1 MRAKITTILGCL
13 LLGIGGTHAAAQQ
26 RSPQN
31 IRHAYLVTGAQTAI
45 ISETD
50 QILWRYPRKTRDGC
64 VLKSGN
70 VLLVLESGKNYPG
83 GVVEV
88 TRTGRTIFQYRGQQQ
103 TVNSAQRLPGNLTL
117 ISEGGRQPQII
128 IVDAKGQPKIRIPV
142 ATQSDNPKAQI
153 SFARAAVPR
162 RVLVTLPADRQIR
175 EYDLEGKVRW
185 KWTAPHPPV
194 NAVRLP
200 NGHTLVSL
208 RGDRLVEVNA
218 EGKIVWQVTQKDLA
232 KPYLYAL
239 STFQVMANG
248 NLVFATAN
256 PDAKISR
263 LVELTRDKKL
273 VWSAVQQIRHRPTQF
288 QILTTNGRPI
298 PGPALR

>member
-1 MRAKITTILGCL
+1 MRAKITKILGCL

-50 QILWRYPRKTRDGC
+50 QILWRYPRNTRDGC
-64 VLKSGN
+64 VLESGN

-128 IVDAKGQPKIRIPV
+128 IVDAKGQPKIRVPV
-142 ATQSDNPKAQI
+142 ATQTDNPKAQI

-162 RVLVTLPADRQIR
+162 RILVTLPADRQIR

-185 KWTAPHPPV
+185 KWTAPHPPA

-200 NGHTLVSL
+200 NSHTLVSL

-218 EGKIVWQVTQKDLA
+218 AGKIVWQMTSEDFD
-232 KPYLYAL
+232 KPFLYGL
-239 STFQVMANG
+239 SNFRVLANG
-248 NLVFATAN
+248 NLVFAAAN
-256 PDAKISR
+256 PKTKIGR
-263 LVELTRDKKL
+263 LMEFSRDKKL
-273 VWSAVQQIRHRPTQF
+273 VWYASQPNRQPLRHF
-288 QILTTNGRPI
+288 HILTTNGKPI
-298 PGPALR
+298 PAPPLH

>member
-1 MRAKITTILGCL
+1 MRAKITKILGCL

-70 VLLVLESGKNYPG
+70 VLLVLENGKNYPG

-128 IVDAKGQPKIRIPV
+128 IVDA
-142 ATQSDNPKAQI
+142 
-153 SFARAAVPR
+153 
-162 RVLVTLPADRQIR
+162 
-175 EYDLEGKVRW
+175 
-185 KWTAPHPPV
+185 
-194 NAVRLP
+194 
-200 NGHTLVSL
+200 
-208 RGDRLVEVNA
+208 
-218 EGKIVWQVTQKDLA
+218 
-232 KPYLYAL
+232 
-239 STFQVMANG
+239 
-248 NLVFATAN
+248 
-256 PDAKISR
+256 
-263 LVELTRDKKL
+263 
-273 VWSAVQQIRHRPTQF
+273 
-288 QILTTNGRPI
+288 
-298 PGPALR
+298 